1 MQSEKTLFAL
11 YNDKY
16 GCVSTGWEN
25 NTRVHGDAQLK
36 VHGFT
41 VTSDISY
48 LHSR

>member
-1 MQSEKTLFAL
+1 MQSEKTMLAL
-11 YNDKY
+11 YNDKC

-25 NTRVHGDAQLK
+25 NIRAHGDAQLK
-36 VHGFT
+36 VHGST

>member
-1 MQSEKTLFAL
+1 MQSEITLLAL
-11 YNDKY
+11 YNDKC
-16 GCVSTGWEN
+16 GCVSTGLEI
-25 NTRVHGDAQLK
+25 HGDAQLK